1 MADVTETKNKGV
13 AERLDAVM
21 LNVARGRVALGLTA
35 FAAPKLTVKAM
46 GLGKDTDA
54 GRDYVT
60 RMFAAREIA
69 LGAGYLLSRG
79 HARKTWARLGLV
91 VDGLDT
97 VNGLRSRPGLPLWVS
112 AGAIGIAGGTA
123 ALGAAKVTRDLVTRG
138 PAS

>member
-1 MADVTETKNKGV
+1 MAEVTETENKSV

-21 LNVARGRVALGLTA
+21 LNVARGRVALGLAA
-35 FAAPKLTVKAM
+35 FAAPGLTVKAM
-46 GLGKDTDA
+46 GLGKEADP

-79 HARKTWARLGLV
+79 SARKTWARLGLL

-97 VNGLRSRPGLPLWVS
+97 VNGLRGRRGLPLWVS
-112 AGAIGIAGGTA
+112 ASAIGIAGGTA
-123 ALGAAKVTRDLVTRG
+123 ALGAAKVTRDLAG
-138 PAS
+138 